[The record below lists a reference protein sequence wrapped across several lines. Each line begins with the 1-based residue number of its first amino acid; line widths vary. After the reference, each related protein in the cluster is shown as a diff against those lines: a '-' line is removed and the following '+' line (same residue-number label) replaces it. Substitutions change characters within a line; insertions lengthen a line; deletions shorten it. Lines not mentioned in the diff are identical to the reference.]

1 MKVLLTG
8 ANGYIGKRLLNILV
22 KLDHKVICAVR
33 DANRF
38 NHPLKSDKNV
48 TVVEVDFLKPETY
61 AQLPTEID
69 GAYYLLHSLSSNS
82 KDFEEME
89 DRMAKNVKDY
99 FDRISVKHVIYLG
112 GISNQE
118 ELSPHLASRLQ
129 TENILREGNF
139 NFTALRAGIIL
150 GSGSASFEIMR
161 DLVEKLP
168 VMVAP
173 KWLKTKSQ
181 PIAVRNVLE
190 YLSRCLCC
198 EYTFNQNFDI
208 GGKEVL
214 SYEEMLLKF
223 AKKRGLKR
231 YIITVPVLTPKLSS
245 YWLYFVTSTT
255 FSLARNLVDS
265 MNIEVICRDND
276 LAEVLDIELYTFD
289 EAIERAFERVKQNFI
304 ASSWKD
310 SLVSGRLSSDFEK
323 YAEVPEYGC
332 YKDRKKRKIEY
343 IDSVMNNIWSLGG
356 AQGWFYGNWLWK
368 LRGYLDKVA
377 GGVGLRR
384 GRTNTQDINTGD
396 SLDFWRV
403 LLADRENRRL
413 LLFAEMKLPGEAW
426 LEFKIDEQNILYQTA
441 TFRPRG
447 LYGRLYW
454 LLVLPFHYFVF
465 NGMINGIATQY
476 NKTKH

>member
-8 ANGYIGKRLLNILV
+8 ANGYIGKRLLNVLV
-22 KLDHKVICAVR
+22 KLNHEVVCAVR
-33 DANRF
+33 DENRF
-38 NHPLKSDKNV
+38 NHPLKTDKNV
-48 TVVEVDFLKPETY
+48 SVVEVDFLKPETFHN
-61 AQLPTEID
+61 LPTEID

-89 DRMAKNVKDY
+89 DRMANNVKDY
-99 FDRISVKHVIYLG
+99 FNKINVKHVVYLG

-118 ELSPHLASRLQ
+118 ELSPHLASRLK

-190 YLSRCLCC
+190 FLSGTLCC
-198 EYTFNQNFDI
+198 EYTYNKTFDI
-208 GGKEVL
+208 GCKEVL
-214 SYEEMLLKF
+214 SYKEMLLKF

-231 YIITVPVLTPKLSS
+231 YIITIPVLTPKLSS

-265 MNIEVICRDND
+265 MNIEVICRDNK
-276 LAEVLDIELYTFD
+276 LAEVLDIELFTFD
-289 EAIERAFERVKQNFI
+289 EAIERAFERVKQDFI

-310 SLVSGRLSSDFEK
+310 SLVSGRLSSDFDK

-332 YKDRKKRKIEY
+332 YTDKKTRQIDN

-356 AQGWFYGNWLWK
+356 QQGWFYGNWLWK
-368 LRGYLDKVA
+368 IRGYLDKLV

-403 LLADRENRRL
+403 LLADKENKRL

-426 LEFKIDEQNILYQTA
+426 LEFKIDDQNILHQTA

-454 LLVLPFHYFVF
+454 LVVLPFHYFVF
-465 NGMINGIATQY
+465 NGMINGIASKR
-476 NKTKH
+476 KTK